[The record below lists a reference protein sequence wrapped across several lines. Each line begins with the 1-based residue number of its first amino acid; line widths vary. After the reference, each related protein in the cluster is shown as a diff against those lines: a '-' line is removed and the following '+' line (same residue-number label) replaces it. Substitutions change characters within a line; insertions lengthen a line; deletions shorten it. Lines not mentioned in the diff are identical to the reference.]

1 MSVTEYAI
9 GRHCGVTFA
18 GLKIASLVNLPKGD
32 EDVITML
39 ARRFA
44 GKGFLFELLR
54 ESEVRSLVY
63 VCHQMRLEQYLT
75 RPEVKNF
82 LSSFG
87 YEYATA
93 ADALEQL
100 KDRMSGEFPHEI
112 GIFLGYPLCDVRGL
126 VFCAIRTDVFC
137 AANGRYT
144 QMRTKRCA
152 PLRGFAGAT
161 LASVGIWTE
170 GERSLKYSM

>member
-1 MSVTEYAI
+1 MSATEYAI

-32 EDVITML
+32 EEVLTML

-44 GKGFLFELLR
+44 SKGFLFELLR
-54 ESEVRSLVY
+54 ESDVRSLVY

-82 LSSFG
+82 LFSFG

-112 GIFLGYPLCDVRGL
+112 GIFLGYPLCDVRGFL
-126 VFCAIRTDVFC
+126 RDPDGCILCGDWKVYANADEAVRTFERFRRCNACICRHMDR
-137 AANGRYT
+137 GR
-144 QMRTKRCA
+144 
-152 PLRGFAGAT
+152 T
-161 LASVGIWTE
+161 LFQIFNVT
-170 GERSLKYSM
+170 